1 MKVFKEQ
8 PLRNCYDRETKMV
21 GVIEKYLIPMVD

>member
-8 PLRNCYDRETKMV
+8 PLRNRETKMV